1 MNTVARLPG
10 NADSKGLMRSIE
22 FGGFVLRAEHGRS
35 PKPSCPKPQDHK
47 ASADLHRGMYFC
59 VHVLVLCISVCVVR
73 NDFISLFGKHARTS
87 DFYLSTFHAQNS
99 LMCVMDDIS
108 QDAYLCLA
116 SGFHARKC
124 QCSIL
129 SGMLAIT
136 MCLLASLFRLLFIP
150 TVSLNRICVSPA
162 WSQRETQRVQA
173 GRHGSLDDP
182 M

>member
-116 SGFHARKC
+116 SGFHCSQVPVLNPFGDARNHNVSPCQPFQAFVHPDRFFKSYLRLAGMESKRDTESASRQARKP
-124 QCSIL
+124 
-129 SGMLAIT
+129 
-136 MCLLASLFRLLFIP
+136 R
-150 TVSLNRICVSPA
+150 
-162 WSQRETQRVQA
+162 
-173 GRHGSLDDP
+173 
-182 M
+182 